1 MRQIFTLQL
10 LFSTIRLSTPLV
22 LAALGGLYSE
32 RSGVINIALEGL
44 LLSGAF
50 TAASVTYYAGSS
62 AAPWLPAGYTQY
74 SPWVGLAAA
83 ILAGALVAYLI
94 ALACIKFKAN
104 QVVTGTGI
112 NILFLGLPAV
122 LSGALFLSSGSTPQI
137 PKEDLLPVL
146 YRFVPSFI
154 PQWRILTDVS
164 VISLLALI
172 VVLVT
177 KYVLY
182 RTPFGLRLRAVGEN
196 PEAADAAGVGV
207 NRIRYVGVV
216 LSGALAGIGGAYLS
230 IGQSSLFTRN
240 MAAGRGF
247 IALAALIFG
256 KWRPVQTMLACLLF
270 GLADALTIQLQG
282 VPVSI
287 LSFRIAMV
295 VLIFLVLWF
304 IVHQLPF
311 LNRNRIV
318 ELASAAVVC
327 GIASRVI
334 YASTRGIQNL
344 EIPVQFIAMIP
355 YVVTIV
361 VLAGFIGQSRAPR
374 ALGTPYQKER

>member
-1 MRQIFTLQL
+1 MKQLFTVSL
-10 LFSTIRLSTPLV
+10 LFSTIRLATPLI

-44 LLSGAF
+44 MLAGAF
-50 TAASVTYYAGSS
+50 TAASITFYAS
-62 AAPWLPAGYTQY
+62 
-74 SPWVGLAAA
+74 SPWVGLGAAMV
-83 ILAGALVAYLI
+83 AGAVVASLI
-94 ALACIKFKAN
+94 AVACVRFKAN

-137 PKEDLLPVL
+137 PRENLLPSL
-146 YRFVPSFI
+146 YAFFPSFVPA
-154 PQWRILTDVS
+154 WRILTDVS
-164 VISLLALI
+164 VVSLLALV

-177 KYVLY
+177 RYVLY

-196 PEAADAAGVGV
+196 PEAADAAGVRV
-207 NRIRYVGVV
+207 NRLRYVGVI

-240 MAAGRGF
+240 MTAGRGF

-256 KWRPVQTMLACLLF
+256 KWRPLQTMFACLLF
-270 GLADALTIQLQG
+270 GLADALTIQMQG
-282 VPVSI
+282 V
-287 LSFRIAMV
+287 AK
-295 VLIFLVLWF
+295 
-304 IVHQLPF
+304 LPSG
-311 LNRNRIV
+311 
-318 ELASAAVVC
+318 ED
-327 GIASRVI
+327 
-334 YASTRGIQNL
+334 
-344 EIPVQFIAMIP
+344 IPVQFVQMIP

-374 ALGTPYQKER
+374 AIGIPYEKER